1 MPTIHET
8 HMIWVAQLKE
18 RGESVLQPKHSE
30 PYNKIDGYIKTQ
42 NPLKDAGAIFQDN
55 NGTFGLFGDF
65 GATHIEG
72 IAWEDLGLCDSRCW
86 YEWMDTEEESTS
98 NVVDV
103 FEQAIELHIANI
115 EKRKAGY
122 PSIKLYLDV
131 QESGYLSALKTY
143 RDCKKRGVI

>member
-1 MPTIHET
+1 
-8 HMIWVAQLKE
+8 MIWVAQLKE

-86 YEWMDTEEESTS
+86 YEWMDTKEEPTT
-98 NVVDV
+98 NIVDV
-103 FEQAIELHIANI
+103 FEQKLEQFIMNLKETKEENPGIEEYL
-115 EKRKAGY
+115 AG
-122 PSIKLYLDV
+122 
-131 QESGYLSALKTY
+131 QESGYQYALMTY
-143 RDCKKRGVI
+143 RNCKKRGAL